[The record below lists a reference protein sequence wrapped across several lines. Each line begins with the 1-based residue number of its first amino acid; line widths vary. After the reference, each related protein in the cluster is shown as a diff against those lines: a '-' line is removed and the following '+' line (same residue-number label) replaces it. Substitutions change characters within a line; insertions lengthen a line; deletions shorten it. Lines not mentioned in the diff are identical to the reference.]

1 MFANFLIPANL
12 PIVLARTILDCAFPI
27 HEYLLPAAVG
37 VWYSF
42 NPNFVSGK
50 SESEEFHMK
59 RTLALLVIGALF
71 ITVAPLSAHHSTAM
85 YTGSKT
91 VTGKVL
97 KFEWTNPHA
106 HVYVETKDES
116 GKTVVWD
123 VELMSLNHLRS
134 YGWTAKTVQVG
145 DVVSAT
151 GMFAKNGD
159 PTMIASRMKLAD
171 GREIS
176 S

>member
-1 MFANFLIPANL
+1 MNICFRRLSVYGIAAIQTLYPTIENL
-12 PIVLARTILDCAFPI
+12 
-27 HEYLLPAAVG
+27 
-37 VWYSF
+37 
-42 NPNFVSGK
+42 
-50 SESEEFHMK
+50 EEIHMK
-59 RTLALLVIGALF
+59 RTLAFLLVCGLF

-85 YTGSKT
+85 YTGSRT

-106 HVYVETKDES
+106 HVYVETKDEA

-151 GMFAKNGD
+151 GAFAKSGD
-159 PTMIASRMKLAD
+159 PSMIASRMKLAD